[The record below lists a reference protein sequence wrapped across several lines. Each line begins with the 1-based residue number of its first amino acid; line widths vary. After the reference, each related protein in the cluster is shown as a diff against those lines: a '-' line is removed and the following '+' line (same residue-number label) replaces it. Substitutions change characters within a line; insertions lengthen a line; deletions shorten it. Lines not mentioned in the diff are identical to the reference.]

1 MIESGL
7 ERMKAVA
14 EMLGVELGEEFDIG
28 ESPFNPYEITED
40 GLLDRNDNATS
51 IALKDLLVGIN
62 TITKRPKVP
71 AVDEPAGESCTSERE
86 DYEEANDTLR
96 FGNALMQQ
104 EILELKA
111 RLYDLLVERIWD
123 KL

>member
-1 MIESGL
+1 MIEKIAG
-7 ERMKAVA
+7 RMEIIA
-14 EMLGVELGEEFDIG
+14 EMLDLEMREAFDIA
-28 ESPFNPYEITED
+28 EDAFNPYKFTNA
-40 GLLDRNDNATS
+40 GLLDCQHDPRFDRLAE
-51 IALKDLLVGIN
+51 LVMGTKAI
-62 TITKRPKVP
+62 IKRPKVP
-71 AVDEPAGESCTSERE
+71 AVDEPATEICTSERE

-96 FGNALMQQ
+96 HGNALMQQ